1 MTWNCLHVCIFP
13 LQDDSLQKERL
24 NTYVVS
30 ASIENSLI
38 QNLNEP
44 VNITLQHIDQNTV
57 GYVHLIRELLK

>member
-1 MTWNCLHVCIFP
+1 MLVTRMTWNCLCVCIFP

-30 ASIENSLI
+30 ASVENSLI

-44 VNITLQHIDQNTV
+44 VNVTLQHINKNTV
-57 GYVHLIRELLK
+57 GYVLK

>member
-1 MTWNCLHVCIFP
+1 MCIFP

-38 QNLNEP
+38 QNLIEP

-57 GYVHLIRELLK
+57 GYIHLIRELLK